1 MKKGTSKFKPI
12 DWEAVNKTRTDRT
25 MLWLTILLTVVGLV
39 CMFSASYANA
49 IYYEGDG
56 FYYIKKQAFFAAAGF
71 IAMFIISYFPYK
83 WLHKL
88 AWPVFLVGYALLW
101 ATLLFPPTNNSRRW
115 IYLGG
120 FSFQP
125 SELMK
130 FCVIL
135 LFAHLISMHPG
146 KMDTF
151 AIGIGRYGFYL
162 LMIAV
167 PMMLQPHVSGMI
179 LILLIG
185 FAVMWCGGT
194 RFTHFLIAGGLAAAA
209 ATPLLLFVDKFKYA
223 LQRITS
229 MGGGD
234 TSSDMYQTYQS
245 MIAIGS
251 GGLVGLGLGN
261 SRQKQMYVP
270 FAQND
275 FIFAIVCEELGFIGA
290 VFIIILF
297 MFLIFKGINIALSCR
312 DKFGALLVSGIM
324 AQIALQVGLNIAVVS
339 GAVPNTGIALPFF
352 SQGGTALFILLCEIG
367 VVLSVARFSGAEN
380 GGGEE

>member
-1 MKKGTSKFKPI
+1 MKSGKSKFRPI
-12 DWEAVNKTRTDRT
+12 DWETVSSTRTDRM
-25 MLWLTILLTVVGLV
+25 MLWLTVLLTLVGLV

-56 FYYIKKQAFFAAAGF
+56 FYYIKKQAFFAAMGF
-71 IAMFIISYFPYK
+71 VAMMVISYIPYK

-88 AWPVFLVGYALLW
+88 AWPVFLLGYALLW

-115 IYLGG
+115 IYVGG

-125 SELMK
+125 SEAMK
-130 FCVIL
+130 FCIIL
-135 LFAHLISMHPG
+135 LFAHLISMHPE

-151 AIGIGRYGFYL
+151 AIGFCRYGVYL
-162 LMIAV
+162 VLVCI
-167 PMMLQPHVSGMI
+167 PMVLQPHISGTV

-194 RFTHFLIAGGLAAAA
+194 KFKHFLIGGAVGLGA
-209 ATPLLLFVDKFKYA
+209 ATPLLLFVPKFKYA

-251 GGLVGLGLGN
+251 GGLFGLGLGN

-275 FIFAIVCEELGFIGA
+275 FIFAIVCEELGFVGA

-297 MFLIFKGINIALSCR
+297 IMLILRGINIAMNSR

-324 AQIALQVGLNIAVVS
+324 AQIALQVSLNIAVVS

-352 SQGGTALFILLCEIG
+352 SQGGTALFILLCELG
-367 VVLSVARFSGAEN
+367 VVLSVARYTGAEN
-380 GGGEE
+380 GSGE

>member
-1 MKKGTSKFKPI
+1 MAGRIKLKPVNW
-12 DWEAVNKTRTDRT
+12 DAVFKTRTDRM
-25 MLWLTILLTVVGLV
+25 MLWLTVLLMVVGLV

-71 IAMFIISYFPYK
+71 IAMMIISYIPYTF
-83 WLHKL
+83 LHKL
-88 AWPVFLVGYALLW
+88 AWPAFLGTYALLW
-101 ATLLFPPTNNSRRW
+101 MTLLFEPTNNSRRW
-115 IYLGG
+115 IYVAG
-120 FSFQP
+120 FSLQP

-135 LFAHLISMHPG
+135 LFAHIISIHPE

-151 AIGIGRYGFYL
+151 AIGICRYGFYL
-162 LMIAV
+162 ALIAV

-179 LILLIG
+179 LIVLIG

-194 RFTHFLIAGGLAAAA
+194 RFIHFLIAGGLAAAA
-209 ATPLLLFVDKFKYA
+209 AAPLLLFVDKFKYA

-234 TSSDMYQTYQS
+234 ISSDMYQTYQS

-251 GGLVGLGLGN
+251 GGLFGLGLGN

-275 FIFAIVCEELGFIGA
+275 FIFAIVCEELGFVGA

-297 MFLIFKGINIALSCR
+297 IMLIVRGINISLNCR
-312 DKFGALLVSGIM
+312 DKFGALLASGVM
-324 AQIALQVGLNIAVVS
+324 AQIALQVALNIAVVS
-339 GAVPNTGIALPFF
+339 GTVPNTGIALPFF
-352 SQGGTALFILLCEIG
+352 SQGGTALFILLCELG
-367 VVLSVARFSGAEN
+367 VVLSVARYTRAE
-380 GGGEE
+380 EAEQE